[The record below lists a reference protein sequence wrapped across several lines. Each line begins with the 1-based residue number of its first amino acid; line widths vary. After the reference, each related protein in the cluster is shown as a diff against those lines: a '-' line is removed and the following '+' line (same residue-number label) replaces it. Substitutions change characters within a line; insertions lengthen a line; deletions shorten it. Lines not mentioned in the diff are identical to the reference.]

1 MIYECVFYYYYYTIF
16 FVIFITFF
24 FLLRVSQTPV
34 QGPIVSWWLP
44 RARARAYCAAA
55 GWTSPG
61 TERQFKWIMDIYG
74 PSLGG
79 WVSRCYFAGQSIGRR
94 PRRRGGY
101 FCMRG
106 RHGPRRGFRG
116 LRSRGF
122 GAEYARCKY
131 VNYYAFER
139 VAIIDD
145 RFGFWA
151 EREAHACGLTTMR
164 FYFSYT
170 YICIGTSVSSCLR
183 RITGL
188 FSRWRIAFN
197 GQ

>member
-1 MIYECVFYYYYYTIF
+1 MCFLLLLLYDFFRNFYYVF
-16 FVIFITFF
+16 FSPSCFTNA
-24 FLLRVSQTPV
+24 RS
-34 QGPIVSWWLP
+34 GADRIVVTAA

-145 RFGFWA
+145 RFGF
-151 EREAHACGLTTMR
+151 
-164 FYFSYT
+164 
-170 YICIGTSVSSCLR
+170 
-183 RITGL
+183 
-188 FSRWRIAFN
+188 
-197 GQ
+197 